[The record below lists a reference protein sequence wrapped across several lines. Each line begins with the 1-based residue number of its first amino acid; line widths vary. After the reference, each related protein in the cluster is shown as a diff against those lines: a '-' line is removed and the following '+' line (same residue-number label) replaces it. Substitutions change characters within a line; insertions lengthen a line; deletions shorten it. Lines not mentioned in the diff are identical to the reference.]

1 MPAPHHNRIDPQP
14 HPDYPKSMKVSAQ
27 YAEEHFADILNTAI
41 SGEDV
46 EISTPEQA
54 AVRLTLVKNV
64 GMQGNHDVRPLGRLK
79 GLMELPT
86 DDEWTAMDK
95 EIEDLMVNAPLI
107 SSGEV

>member
-1 MPAPHHNRIDPQP
+1 
-14 HPDYPKSMKVSAQ
+14 
-27 YAEEHFADILNTAI
+27 
-41 SGEDV
+41 
-46 EISTPEQA
+46 
-54 AVRLTLVKNV
+54 
-64 GMQGNHDVRPLGRLK
+64 MQGNHDVRPLGRLK